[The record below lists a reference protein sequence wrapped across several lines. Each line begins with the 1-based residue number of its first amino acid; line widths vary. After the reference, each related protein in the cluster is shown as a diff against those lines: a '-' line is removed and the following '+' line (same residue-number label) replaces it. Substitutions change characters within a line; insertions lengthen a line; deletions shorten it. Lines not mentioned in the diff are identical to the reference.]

1 MKVLV
6 LGGAGFIGRH
16 AVAALLARHHEVVV
30 GSRHPQRAGKRLGRA
45 ARACERRQLRFEQMT
60 DPESWRVCLSDVD
73 AVINSVGI
81 LRERRHETY
90 ELVHVHAPIALA
102 QACRNKGI
110 RLIHVSALGL
120 NHPHRSRFLRSKL
133 EAEQGLSHSGAD
145 YCLVRPSLL
154 DGHGG
159 YGARWIRWLARL
171 PVHVLPARAL
181 GKIAVLHVE
190 DLGEAL
196 AQLVEI
202 AIIDNAS
209 AEQREFDLG
218 GLQQRDLA
226 TYMQAIRL
234 HCIGS
239 PARCLRVP
247 SWLARIGSHLC
258 DVAHFSPFSF
268 GHWELLQ
275 QDNIP
280 RRNRLPELLGRTPQ
294 AVAAE
299 VKAPAARP
307 TPSPVPTGISAC

>member
-16 AVAALLARHHEVVV
+16 AVAALLARQHEVIV
-30 GSRHPQRAGKRLGRA
+30 GSRHPQRAGKRLGPSA
-45 ARACERRQLRFEQMT
+45 QGCERRQLRFEQMT
-60 DPESWRVCLSDVD
+60 QAEQWRHCLRDVD
-73 AVINSVGI
+73 AVVNSVGI
-81 LRERRHETY
+81 LRERGRETY
-90 ELVHVHAPIALA
+90 DAVHRRAPMALA
-102 QACRNKGI
+102 HACREKGI
-110 RLIHVSALGL
+110 RLVHVSALGL
-120 NHPHRSRFLRSKL
+120 NHPHRSGFLRSKL
-133 EAEQGLSHSGAD
+133 RAEQALGHSGVD
-145 YCLVRPSLL
+145 YRLVRPSLL
-154 DGHGG
+154 DGDGG

-171 PVHVLPARAL
+171 PVHVLPASAL
-181 GKIAVLHVE
+181 GRIAVLHVE

-196 AQLVEI
+196 ARLVEI
-202 AIIDNAS
+202 AIVDDAP

-234 HCIGS
+234 HGIGS

-247 SWLARIGSHLC
+247 GWLARIGSHLC

-280 RRNRLPELLGRTPQ
+280 RCNRLPELLGRLPRV
-294 AVAAE
+294 VAAE
-299 VKAPAARP
+299 VKAPAAGP
-307 TPSPVPTGISAC
+307 ATSPAPTGISAY